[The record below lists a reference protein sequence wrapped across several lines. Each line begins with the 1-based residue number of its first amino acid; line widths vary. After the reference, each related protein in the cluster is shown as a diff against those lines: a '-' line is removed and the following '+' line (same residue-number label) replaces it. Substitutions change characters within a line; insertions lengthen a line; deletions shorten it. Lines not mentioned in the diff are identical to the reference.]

1 MKLGASLLFTIASAQ
16 QTDNYDYGEYNLD
29 GAAENTDYAEYV
41 PGDSE
46 RLRDGKQVDEAT
58 GGLDL
63 TMLNSLLSSYGFDY
77 GSSSYDY
84 NYNGAMNADEAITT
98 PAPGTL
104 DPNNF
109 LTTIPTDDAGRPGA
123 DGADGKTFENFETTG
138 DQQAATLRSSGRTN
152 CWECNGSGANPFQDC
167 ADNGNNMECLG
178 QGDQDYCMVTIRRM
192 NNVVTQIESRCAQ
205 ADTCDGIR
213 NFQTDTKGRRTDQC
227 ITPDRANGRNKY
239 RNSVCSVCHFPTLP
253 YSAPYPEDPASNDLT
268 LSDANKSRLHIDP
281 DSNVVG
287 IVSGD
292 DEQFDLIASNDVW
305 EFANNVLDVFE

>member
-16 QTDNYDYGEYNLD
+16 QADNYDYGDYNLD
-29 GAAENTDYAEYV
+29 GAAENTDYA

-123 DGADGKTFENFETTG
+123 DGADGKTFENFETDGT
-138 DQQAATLRSSGRTN
+138 QQVATLRSSGRTN
-152 CWECNGSGANPFQDC
+152 CWECNGSGADPFQDC
-167 ADNGNNMECLG
+167 VDNGSNTECLG

-205 ADTCDGIR
+205 ADTCAGIR
-213 NFQTDTKGRRTDQC
+213 NFQTDVKGRRNDQC
-227 ITPDRANGRNKY
+227 ITPDRAGGRNKY
-239 RNSVCSVCHFPTLP
+239 KNSVCSVCHFPTLP
-253 YSAPYPEDPASNDLT
+253 YVAPYPEDPDAVGAQIT
-268 LSDANKSRLHIDP
+268 DANKSRLHID
-281 DSNVVG
+281 SGTQVVG

-292 DEQFDLIASNDVW
+292 DQQYDLIASNDVW
-305 EFANNVLDVFE
+305 EFTNNVLDVYAEE